1 MMRRLAIL
9 AALLASALTA
19 ADFSGIWVGQI
30 PGRRGTMLD
39 IAFQFAQKGS
49 ALEGKMYGDYKSTRI
64 SECVLSG
71 DLITFVVVA
80 EEQAGNQIN
89 ETRFRFSG
97 RMQDGEIELTRDRE
111 ASTNAGNAG
120 GVQMRNHAKQ
130 MFRLRRLL

>member
-1 MMRRLAIL
+1 MIRRVIILTGLL
-9 AALLASALTA
+9 AAAMPA
-19 ADFSGIWVGQI
+19 ADFSGIWIGQI

-39 IAFQFAQKGS
+39 VAFQFAQKGG

-64 SECVLSG
+64 SESVVTG
-71 DLITFVVVA
+71 DLITFAVVA

-111 ASTNAGNAG
+111 TSTNAGNAG
-120 GVQMRNHAKQ
+120 DVQLRNNAKQ
-130 MFRLRRLL
+130 TFRLKRLI

>member
-1 MMRRLAIL
+1 MRRLAIL
-9 AALLASALTA
+9 TGLLTAALPA

-39 IAFQFAQKGS
+39 VAFQFAQKGS
-49 ALEGKMYGDYKSTRI
+49 ALAGKMYGDYKSTRI
-64 SECVLSG
+64 SECVVTG

-97 RMQDGEIELTRDRE
+97 SMRDGEIELTRDRE

-120 GVQMRNHAKQ
+120 DVQIRNNAKQ
-130 MFRLRRLL
+130 MFRLKRLL